1 MSERSLMILEAA
13 YGPDHAAVVA
23 ALHSM
28 AVVLKTQGKLA
39 EAMALYER
47 TLKIREAEQPWA

>member
-1 MSERSLMILEAA
+1 MILEAA